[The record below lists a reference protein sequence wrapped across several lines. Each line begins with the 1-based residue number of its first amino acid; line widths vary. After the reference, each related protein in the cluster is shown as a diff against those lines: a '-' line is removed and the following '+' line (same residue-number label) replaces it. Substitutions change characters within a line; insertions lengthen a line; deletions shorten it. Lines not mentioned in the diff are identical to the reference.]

1 VKRRSGLILPLLL
14 ALAGG
19 VLIVV
24 GQLDLGGPPT
34 SSLPP
39 LFTPTP
45 VAVVSPTPE
54 PSLSPGQ
61 TAAPTPIPTPVPA
74 DWIAVQLQVPAV
86 GVNVRVE
93 SRAADQDELGQC
105 CAFIAT
111 WASWPGHG
119 GNAYIAAH
127 AQPWLFKGLWNAILG
142 DEVQVLMSD
151 GQVLVYRITEI
162 HPNVSCPDANAE
174 PMPDPPLDLLYDDD
188 CREGR
193 TWTQQTNHE
202 RLTLQTSQGYNRNW
216 GELVI
221 IALPVGG

>member
-1 VKRRSGLILPLLL
+1 MRRRSGLILPFLL

-24 GQLDLGGPPT
+24 GQLDLAAGPT
-34 SSLPP
+34 SSLLP

-45 VAVVSPTPE
+45 VAVVSPSPQ
-54 PSLSPGQ
+54 PSLNPGE
-61 TAAPTPIPTPVPA
+61 TPAPTPVATLVPA
-74 DWIAVQLQVPAV
+74 DWIAVQLQIPAV
-86 GVNVRVE
+86 GVNVRVA
-93 SRAADQDELGQC
+93 SRTSDQEELGQC

-151 GQVLVYRITEI
+151 GQVLTYTITEI
-162 HPNVSCPDANAE
+162 HPNVSCPDPNAL
-174 PMPDPPLDLLYDDD
+174 PMPDPPLDLLYDGG
-188 CREGR
+188 CAEGR

-221 IALPVGG
+221 IALPLGR

>member
-1 VKRRSGLILPLLL
+1 M

-24 GQLDLGGPPT
+24 GQLDLGGSPA

-45 VAVVSPTPE
+45 VAIDSPTPE

-61 TAAPTPIPTPVPA
+61 TPAPTPIPTPVPA

-93 SRAADQDELGQC
+93 SRAADQDQLGQC

-162 HPNVSCPDANAE
+162 HPNVACPDPNAE

-188 CREGR
+188 CSEGR

-221 IALPVGG
+221 IALPVGR